1 MYVID
6 VDDGRER
13 SVLNLP
19 TQAAFIDDDR
29 TEAAHDAIT
38 KVIFC
43 KVLFDLEPTQ
53 IWGHP
58 EFEAFKLGYNIQ
70 VKYGQPDSRRFLSV
84 SCRTYYQL
92 RLLSYQSCGSSSSE
106 MRCCRSSHACTVPAQ

>member
-1 MYVID
+1 MYVIRD
-6 VDDGRER
+6 SQER
-13 SVLNLP
+13 SQLNFP

-53 IWGHP
+53 VWGHP
-58 EFEAFKLGYNIQ
+58 EFEAFKRGYDMQ
-70 VKYGQPDSRRFLSV
+70 VEYGKPSSRRFLSV
-84 SCRTYYQL
+84 SCAPYVKAPC
-92 RLLSYQSCGSSSSE
+92 LSD
-106 MRCCRSSHACTVPAQ
+106 H